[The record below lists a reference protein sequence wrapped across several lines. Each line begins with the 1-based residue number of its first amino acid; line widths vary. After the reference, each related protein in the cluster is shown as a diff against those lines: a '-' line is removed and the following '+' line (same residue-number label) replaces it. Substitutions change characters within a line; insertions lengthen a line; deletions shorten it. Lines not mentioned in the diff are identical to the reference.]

1 MMEDAARSDLDRTDR
16 AILNHLAA
24 NGRLPISDLAP
35 LVNQSAATCFRRV
48 QRLVERGV
56 ILRFSAILDSAK
68 VGRGALVLVG
78 VNLDSLDKANILAFE
93 SAVRALDILIDYYLG
108 LRNGKAYE
116 TGAGDITPA
125 SDNGPLAIGEFW
137 NQRDSGQDRLFMPG
151 HTGCS
156 PGHIP
161 KKSGWSSGRASCL
174 LRLRYDCQE
183 RASYSVS

>member
-93 SAVRALDILIDYYLG
+93 SAVRALDIVIDCYLVSG
-108 LRNGKAYE
+108 EYDYFLKIRVA
-116 TGAGDITPA
+116 DIYRFNAIHSDYLVSLPGINRTRTFICLKEVIDRHEPA
-125 SDNGPLAIGEFW
+125 LDF
-137 NQRDSGQDRLFMPG
+137 
-151 HTGCS
+151 
-156 PGHIP
+156 
-161 KKSGWSSGRASCL
+161 
-174 LRLRYDCQE
+174 
-183 RASYSVS
+183 